1 MDRAVQALGVASTS
15 VFAYLAI
22 ACIVQW
28 RRRGGRPTG
37 WLAAAFGILGGAS
50 LLGSV
55 LPKTA
60 TGGASAF
67 GQKLLVLGILVF
79 PYVLCRFAAS
89 LEPLPRWAD
98 RLGHGLTAAV
108 VVTVLA
114 LPKIPETGAHT
125 SAWLVGLVVLV
136 GAQWTVLST
145 TVAWQLW
152 VAGVGQPYAV
162 KHRVRLL
169 SLASGSLNVGI
180 VIGATNRQ
188 GTGLFLVVT
197 SAVELASAIA
207 FGLAITPP
215 AALREAWRRPAQHA
229 LRAAVS
235 DFTLADEA
243 AQVAEL
249 LLPHL
254 MGIVAGRGAAMLD
267 ADGTVVLT
275 RGVTV
280 EEALAATA
288 RLDAGDAKTAA
299 TTVRVVMNGGSILV
313 WTSPY
318 APVFGRQDLETV
330 HSLGAL
336 ADLALQRIS
345 SRKAA
350 DIEHQRM
357 EIFLTSVVDNLP
369 SMVVVKRA
377 NDLTYVQFNRAAEE
391 LLGQPREHYIGRTD
405 RDVLPEAEAELAE
418 VRDREALQNGGVL
431 DIPEEFVDTL
441 ANGTRIL
448 HTKKMPLLGATGEP
462 EYLLSISYDITDAK
476 AAEDALLRARTEA
489 DRANRAKSEFL
500 SRMSHELRTPLN
512 AVLGFAQLLEL
523 DVSDD
528 HRASVAQ
535 IRRAGV
541 HLLDL
546 INEVLDISRIESGQL
561 SLSSEPVLLSDVI
574 EEALDLITPLADAR
588 GLDVAVEEGPL
599 LHRHI
604 VADRQRIKQVL
615 LNLLSNAVKYNRPG
629 GSIRVSCRPGEG
641 PGDASLG
648 ITVTDTGVGIDAAD
662 IDRLFVP
669 FDRLGAEQ
677 TEVEGT
683 GVGLALSLRLVEAMG
698 GALTVVSTRGQGSA
712 FTVSMAAVPVAAEHP
727 ADTPTVAADSEAPR
741 DTLDGGHAMTVLCIE
756 DNSSNVRL
764 IEQVV
769 ARRHEWRVL
778 HARQGDIG
786 LELAQSWAEG
796 PGLDLILLDLHLPDM
811 HGYDVLRQ
819 LRTHASTA
827 HVPVVALS
835 ADATPGQIKRL
846 LSAGA
851 DRYLT
856 KPFNVSE
863 LLRILDRVAMGVRPV
878 EDTDDAVQV

>member
-1 MDRAVQALGVASTS
+1 
-15 VFAYLAI
+15 
-22 ACIVQW
+22 
-28 RRRGGRPTG
+28 
-37 WLAAAFGILGGAS
+37 
-50 LLGSV
+50 
-55 LPKTA
+55 
-60 TGGASAF
+60 
-67 GQKLLVLGILVF
+67 
-79 PYVLCRFAAS
+79 
-89 LEPLPRWAD
+89 
-98 RLGHGLTAAV
+98 
-108 VVTVLA
+108 
-114 LPKIPETGAHT
+114 
-125 SAWLVGLVVLV
+125 
-136 GAQWTVLST
+136 
-145 TVAWQLW
+145 
-152 VAGVGQPYAV
+152 
-162 KHRVRLL
+162 
-169 SLASGSLNVGI
+169 
-180 VIGATNRQ
+180 
-188 GTGLFLVVT
+188 
-197 SAVELASAIA
+197 
-207 FGLAITPP
+207 
-215 AALREAWRRPAQHA
+215 
-229 LRAAVS
+229 
-235 DFTLADEA
+235 
-243 AQVAEL
+243 
-249 LLPHL
+249 
-254 MGIVAGRGAAMLD
+254 
-267 ADGTVVLT
+267 
-275 RGVTV
+275 
-280 EEALAATA
+280 
-288 RLDAGDAKTAA
+288 
-299 TTVRVVMNGGSILV
+299 
-313 WTSPY
+313 
-318 APVFGRQDLETV
+318 
-330 HSLGAL
+330 
-336 ADLALQRIS
+336 
-345 SRKAA
+345 
-350 DIEHQRM
+350 
-357 EIFLTSVVDNLP
+357 
-369 SMVVVKRA
+369 
-377 NDLTYVQFNRAAEE
+377 
-391 LLGQPREHYIGRTD
+391 
-405 RDVLPEAEAELAE
+405 
-418 VRDREALQNGGVL
+418 
-431 DIPEEFVDTL
+431 
-441 ANGTRIL
+441 
-448 HTKKMPLLGATGEP
+448 
-462 EYLLSISYDITDAK
+462 
-476 AAEDALLRARTEA
+476 
-489 DRANRAKSEFL
+489 
-500 SRMSHELRTPLN
+500 MSHELRTPLN

-574 EEALDLITPLADAR
+574 EEALDLIRPLADAR
-588 GLDVAVEEGPL
+588 GLDVVLERGPL
-599 LHRHI
+599 LDRHI